1 LVHLCALFVSYSVAA
16 ERSIIICKYIAG
28 KFVRDN
34 GGGELELEGVIRR
47 NLLFYKLRR
56 GLQQRALAEY
66 RDARRNPISF
76 ILGGQAE
83 PPRLR
88 RLV

>member
-1 LVHLCALFVSYSVAA
+1 MMFPRCGR

-28 KFVRDN
+28 KFVGDD
-34 GGGELELEGVIRR
+34 GGGELELELEGVIRR

-56 GLQQRALAEY
+56 GLQQRAVAEY